1 MAENLKQWRVV
12 GESYREMFDNEP
24 EARRAYGKQ
33 RNLIKEQ
40 EEGRC
45 ELYGRTSITSDW
57 ILLQEFELGEE
68 EEGD

>member
-33 RNLIKEQ
+33 RNLIKGQ